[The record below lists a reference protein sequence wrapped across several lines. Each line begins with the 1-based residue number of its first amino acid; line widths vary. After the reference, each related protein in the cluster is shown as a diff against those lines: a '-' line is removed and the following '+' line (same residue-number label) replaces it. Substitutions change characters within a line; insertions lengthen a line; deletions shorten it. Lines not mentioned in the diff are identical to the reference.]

1 MRVRASN
8 IVAGCAA
15 LLMLTSVLLYTRTTC
30 RFHPPI
36 NQLSDLNSLLT
47 VLHDWE
53 LHTDNQADAKTVAR
67 IAAQL
72 TTAMEAQQAA
82 THAPP
87 PATSNALTSATY
99 RGQGEPDLLHA
110 LAVAGTRCNVAWN
123 TEYWG
128 DPLVWGSTHHTD
140 TAAGCC
146 AACHAHQLAVARG
159 GLDKGLN
166 STACNTWVHCG
177 DKERCGDMYRQVG
190 GGAAGGTGAV
200 GRGRTAWPAGRQT
213 WWDAVAAWLGSGAA
227 LRKTIVWGAQPL
239 SQQLVAIDLLLK
251 YGTGCVVCGAQGLSR
266 PTHAALWASAD
277 SLPHLLPRLSLSAV
291 LAEAPGLPAPRRA
304 PRGRQ
309 QHVDVGRGVPRP
321 GAAGGRLAAG
331 HGCWVHLVLCL
342 LCGILLVLV
351 ALRGPQRAHAALPAG
366 RRGGAAAAR
375 AGARLRAGA
384 EAHGAAAGAGG
395 RRVRWV
401 QGGCLDR
408 GAGWMEV
415 RER

>member
-177 DKERCGDMYRQVG
+177 DKERCGDMYRQCWLKHQASLPPAERPGGGSSMWTSGVVYPDLGPQADAWLQATVAGSTSSSASSAASSSSSSRYADRNALTLHFPLGDVAVQLLPELAPASVRELKRMVQLLELG
-190 GGAAGGTGAV
+190 GGACDGCRLYRVETNFLVQGVIRHPGAYVSTPRHPNPPQKKLMERGLACWAGGMGGPDFFV
-200 GRGRTAWPAGRQT
+200 NLIDQSGFGDDHLCWGKVSDMSLL
-213 WWDAVAAWLGSGAA
+213 DA
-227 LRKTIVWGAQPL
+227 IVQ
-239 SQQLVAIDLLLK
+239 
-251 YGTGCVVCGAQGLSR
+251 R
-266 PTHAALWASAD
+266 PIKPKAKPNDMTF
-277 SLPHLLPRLSLSAV
+277 
-291 LAEAPGLPAPRRA
+291 LAEELPFNMT
-304 PRGRQ
+304 
-309 QHVDVGRGVPRP
+309 
-321 GAAGGRLAAG
+321 LA
-331 HGCWVHLVLCL
+331 
-342 LCGILLVLV
+342 
-351 ALRGPQRAHAALPAG
+351 
-366 RRGGAAAAR
+366 
-375 AGARLRAGA
+375 
-384 EAHGAAAGAGG
+384 
-395 RRVRWV
+395 
-401 QGGCLDR
+401 
-408 GAGWMEV
+408 
-415 RER
+415 